1 MKNLQIF
8 RSGFKI
14 GKLRKLKKLRYPLIT
29 LLVII
34 VAGFFWWQ
42 ISASAV
48 DLTNKTTKIFV
59 IPRGEGA
66 SSVAGRLKKEG
77 LIRSSLAFQVLV
89 VKDGLVGKVQAGD
102 FRLSPSMSLSKIVE
116 LLQHGSLDVWVTIP
130 EGWRNEEI
138 AQELSDKLKINPQDF
153 LELAEEG
160 YMFPDTYLF
169 TKEATAA
176 TVAGKMRDTF
186 DLRFDSSLK
195 QEAQKRKL
203 TLDQVVIL
211 ASLVEREVK
220 NDADR
225 PIVAG
230 ILLKRLKEGMA
241 LQIDA
246 TVQYVIGSAKCK
258 VQSAKCEWWPKNL
271 TKDDLKLNSPYNTY
285 LNPGFPPAPISNP
298 GLAAIKAVIYPK
310 ETDHWFYIS
319 DRQGQMHYAETLNKH
334 NQNIERYLK

>member
-1 MKNLQIF
+1 M
-8 RSGFKI
+8 
-14 GKLRKLKKLRYPLIT
+14 GKLFKMKKLRYLLIT
-29 LLVII
+29 LLAII

-48 DLTNKTTKIFV
+48 DPTNKTTQIFV
-59 IPRGEGA
+59 IPKGDGA

-77 LIRSSLAFQVLV
+77 LIRSSLAFQILV
-89 VKDGLVGKVQAGD
+89 VKDGLVGKIQAGD
-102 FRLSPSMSLSKIVE
+102 FRLSPSMSLPRIVE

-138 AQELSDKLKINPQDF
+138 AQEISDKLKINPQDF
-153 LELAEEG
+153 LALADEG

-176 TVAGKMRDTF
+176 IVAGKMRDTF
-186 DLRFDSSLK
+186 NLRFDSSLK
-195 QEAQKRKL
+195 QEAQKQKL

-220 NDADR
+220 NDVDR

-246 TVQYVIGSAKCK
+246 TVQYALGFQPDQKT
-258 VQSAKCEWWPKNL
+258 WWKKNL
-271 TKDDLKLNSPYNTY
+271 TSQDLKFNSPYNTY
-285 LNPGFPPAPISNP
+285 SNPGLPPAPISNP
-298 GLAAIKAVIYPK
+298 GLAALKAVVSPK
-310 ETDHWFYIS
+310 ETDIWFYIS
-319 DRQGQMHYAETLNKH
+319 DKQGKMHYAKTLDEH
-334 NQNIERYLK
+334 NQNIAKYLK